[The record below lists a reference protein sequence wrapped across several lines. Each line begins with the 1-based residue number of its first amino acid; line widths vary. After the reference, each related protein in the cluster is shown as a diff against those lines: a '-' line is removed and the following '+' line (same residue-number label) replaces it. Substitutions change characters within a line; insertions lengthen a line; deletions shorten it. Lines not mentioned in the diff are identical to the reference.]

1 MTIAN
6 RTGELDARFS
16 SPDASP
22 SSWHEVEERLAGAR
36 TYWLTT
42 VRDDGR
48 PHSTPLAGVWHEDA
62 FWFCTGSDEQ
72 KARNLEHQS
81 DVLVAVGSSDFEG
94 LDVVVEGQARR
105 ITDDVRLRRIAAAY
119 NAKNPPPLQFD
130 VRDGAFHPQQG
141 GARAIVF
148 EVRPAKV
155 LAFRKD
161 DPFGQTRF
169 LPND

>member
-1 MTIAN
+1 MTMAN
-6 RTGELDARFS
+6 RTGQLDERFS

-22 SSWHEVEERLAGAR
+22 SSWHEVQERLEGAQ

-42 VRDDGR
+42 VRVDGR
-48 PHSTPLAGVWHEDA
+48 PHSTPLAGVWHDDA
-62 FWFCTGSDEQ
+62 FWFCTGSSEQ
-72 KARNLEHQS
+72 KARNLEHRP
-81 DVLVAVGSSDFEG
+81 DVLVAVGSSDFDG
-94 LDVVVEGQARR
+94 VDVVVEGQARR
-105 ITDDVRLRRIAAAY
+105 ITDDVRLRGVAERY
-119 NAKNPPPLQFD
+119 NGKYPPPFQFE
-130 VRDGAFHPQQG
+130 VRDGAFHEPEG
-141 GARAIVF
+141 GTRAIVF

>member
-6 RTGELDARFS
+6 RTGQLDERFS
-16 SPDASP
+16 GPDASP
-22 SSWHEVEERLAGAR
+22 SSWGEVRARLEGAE

-42 VRDDGR
+42 VREHGR
-48 PHSTPLAGVWHEDA
+48 PHSTPLVGVWHDDA
-62 FWFCTGSDEQ
+62 FWFCTTSGEQ
-72 KARNLEHQS
+72 KVRNLEHHA
-81 DVLVAVGSSDFEG
+81 DALVAVGSSAFEG
-94 LDVVVEGQARR
+94 LDVVVEGRAQR
-105 ITDDVRLRRIAAAY
+105 ITDEARLRPVADSFNRKY
-119 NAKNPPPLQFD
+119 PPPFQFE
-130 VRDGAFHPQQG
+130 VRDGAFSSPPT
-141 GARAIVF
+141 RAIVF

>member
-6 RTGELDARFS
+6 RTGELDERFS

-22 SSWHEVEERLAGAR
+22 SSWHEVQERLEGAQ

-42 VRDDGR
+42 VRVDGR
-48 PHSTPLAGVWHEDA
+48 PHSTPLAGAWHDDA
-62 FWFCTGSDEQ
+62 FWFCTGSSEQ
-72 KARNLEHQS
+72 KARNLEHHS
-81 DVLVAVGSSDFEG
+81 DVLVAVGSSDFDG

-105 ITDDVRLRRIAAAY
+105 ITDDVRLRRVAESTTGSTRRRSSSRFATE
-119 NAKNPPPLQFD
+119 
-130 VRDGAFHPQQG
+130 RSTSQG
-141 GARAIVF
+141 GTRAIVF

-169 LPND
+169 LPNG